1 MIYFDD
7 AAKIALQ
14 LQLIKQLAPGGFL
27 YIGYSE
33 RLLGPAA
40 EALRPCG
47 KTIYVKPAEA
57 A

>member
-14 LQLIKQLAPGGFL
+14 LQLIKQLAPGSFL